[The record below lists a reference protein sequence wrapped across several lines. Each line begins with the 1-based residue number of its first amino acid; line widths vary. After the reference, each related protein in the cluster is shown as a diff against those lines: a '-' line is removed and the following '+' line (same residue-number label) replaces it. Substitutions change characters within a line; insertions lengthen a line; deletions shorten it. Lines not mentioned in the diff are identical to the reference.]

1 MEMGISLERHRVLV
15 VGREMEYEGDLEPIG
30 PVMDFLNAST
40 RSTFSLHSARV
51 VPIGSDERFKGITRA
66 EIIVDK
72 SEFGILCSD
81 DPEFGSKVQM
91 LRFADSVIAYTPH
104 AIVRGQF
111 HRGAE
116 TRLPDLFDAMQGD
129 FMPVTDASLFPTTD
143 LPASLPSHADLI
155 ILNRQFVR
163 FYHSA

>member
-1 MEMGISLERHRVLV
+1 MAMEITLERHRVLV
-15 VGREMEYEGDLEPIG
+15 VGREMEYEGELEPIG

-40 RSTFSLHSARV
+40 RTTFPLYSARV
-51 VPIGSDERFKGITRA
+51 VPIGSEERFKGISRA
-66 EIIVDK
+66 EIIIDK
-72 SEFGILCSD
+72 SEFGILYSD
-81 DPEFGSKVQM
+81 DPEFRSKVQM

-104 AIVRGQF
+104 AIIRGQF

-116 TRLPDLFDAMQGD
+116 TRLPDLFDALQGA

-143 LPASLPSHADLI
+143 LPAPLPTHSELI
-155 ILNRQFVR
+155 LLNRQFVR